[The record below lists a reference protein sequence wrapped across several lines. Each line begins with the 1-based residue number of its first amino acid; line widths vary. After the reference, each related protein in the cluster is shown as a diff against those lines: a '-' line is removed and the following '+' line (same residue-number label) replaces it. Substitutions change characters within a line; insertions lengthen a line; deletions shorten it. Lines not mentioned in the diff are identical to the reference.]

1 MKKWRWAHTWWIV
14 LYNKLTEFFLQ
25 LPSIFYC
32 TAVVYRSDVEYLKSY
47 LCKLQRAFDPSGRP
61 LYSMK
66 VPMAFTSTN
75 QPTLVILSE
84 TKLHF
89 LCSSVKPMD
98 FPLELKVNRKSIFIA
113 NVSFSLLLLFFFT
126 NFAEKTI

>member
-1 MKKWRWAHTWWIV
+1 VSIFVNHIFSS
-14 LYNKLTEFFLQ
+14 Y
-25 LPSIFYC
+25 PSIFYYS
-32 TAVVYRSDVEYLKSY
+32 TIVYRSDVEYLKSY

-66 VPMAFTSTN
+66 VPMAFTSEN

-98 FPLELKVNRKSIFIA
+98 FPLEIKVNRKSIFIA
-113 NVSFSLLLLFFFT
+113 NVNLFLLLFFT
-126 NFAEKTI
+126 NFVYKTILHRSLSYSINLIKK